1 MRTDDLRMKRK
12 VERLME
18 RMPDTVISVA
28 HFAKNKEIQ
37 DSVLQSDAI
46 RHRTLKICSNIPG
59 YDDLPLNVKNIVYD
73 AIRNIPHNAE
83 ITGAECV
90 KRFGSDWINVHY
102 TLSAEDQKKNGLH
115 TPHRVVSIRTHQS
128 EQDKSTLSVI
138 SYADTQAHKHKTKA
152 NQIER

>member
-1 MRTDDLRMKRK
+1 
-12 VERLME
+12 ME
-18 RMPDTVISVA
+18 RKPDTVISVA
-28 HFAKNKEIQ
+28 HFAENKEIQ

-59 YDDLPLNVKNIVYD
+59 IVPGIVYD
-73 AIRNIPHNAE
+73 TIRNIPHNAE

-115 TPHRVVSIRTHQS
+115 TPHRVVSIRTRQS